1 MDCCWCWDKQ
11 SGYDLFP
18 GEQPHP
24 FSLPS
29 PLPQWPQGNGFATG
43 RICLGEI
50 EVVQISQFE
59 KIWSCKALFGKSNSV
74 TFYQPVDVPQ
84 GFSVLGHYC
93 QLDDKQLSGYVLAA
107 RDLGSLQASE
117 NCVQESGS
125 SDLPALEKPLSYTLV
140 WTMDAGCNG
149 SGYVWL
155 PNAPDGYKPV
165 GFLVTLEPDE
175 PDLEEI
181 RCVRSDLTESTEACD
196 MIFSTTKSI
205 LSKNQFQVWTTR
217 PCKRGMLCRG
227 VSVGTF
233 FCATNFSSGDDL
245 NIACLKN
252 LDSSL
257 HAMPNLNQVHALI
270 KQYGPTV
277 YFHPDEVYLPSSVP
291 WFFENGSLLYKDGKD
306 IGVAIESTG
315 SNLPAGGKNDRKF
328 WIDLPDGDKLKNYV
342 KCGNIDSAEL
352 YVHVKPASGGTFTDI
367 VMWVFCPF
375 NGPATLK
382 IGLMSYEMNRIG
394 EHVSD
399 WEHYTLRISNFSGEL
414 WSVYFSEHSG
424 GEWLPACNLEFIDG
438 NKPIVYSSRNGHASF
453 PHPGCYLQG
462 SSVLGIGLRNDCAE
476 SKYTV
481 DSSTRYQII
490 AAEYLG
496 EGVVAEPPWLQF
508 MREWGPTIEYDSAS
522 EVDKIINH
530 LPFFVRFSVE
540 SLFELFP
547 TELYGEEGP
556 TGPKEKDNWLGDE
569 R

>member
-1 MDCCWCWDKQ
+1 M
-11 SGYDLFP
+11 
-18 GEQPHP
+18 
-24 FSLPS
+24 SLK
-29 PLPQWPQGNGFATG
+29 GF
-43 RICLGEI
+43 RFL
-50 EVVQISQFE
+50 
-59 KIWSCKALFGKSNSV
+59 V
-74 TFYQPVDVPQ
+74 TTVSSKP
-84 GFSVLGHYC
+84 
-93 QLDDKQLSGYVLAA
+93 
-107 RDLGSLQASE
+107 SE

-125 SDLPALEKPLSYTLV
+125 SDLPALEKPLGYTLV

-245 NIACLKN
+245 SIACLKN

-291 WFFENGSLLYKDGKD
+291 WFFENGSLLYKDG
-306 IGVAIESTG
+306 
-315 SNLPAGGKNDRKF
+315 
-328 WIDLPDGDKLKNYV
+328 DKLKTYV

-399 WEHYTLRISNFSGEL
+399 WEHYTL
-414 WSVYFSEHSG
+414 
-424 GEWLPACNLEFIDG
+424 
-438 NKPIVYSSRNGHASF
+438 
-453 PHPGCYLQG
+453 
-462 SSVLGIGLRNDCAE
+462 
-476 SKYTV
+476 
-481 DSSTRYQII
+481 
-490 AAEYLG
+490 
-496 EGVVAEPPWLQF
+496 
-508 MREWGPTIEYDSAS
+508 
-522 EVDKIINH
+522 
-530 LPFFVRFSVE
+530 
-540 SLFELFP
+540 
-547 TELYGEEGP
+547 
-556 TGPKEKDNWLGDE
+556 
-569 R
+569 